1 MDTNTKKSE
10 SAGTGGNK
18 PSVNAPEP
26 PKTVDGKK
34 VAKEIFSWV
43 RVVLFA
49 LLLTILIRRFV
60 IVNAEVP
67 SSSMVSL
74 IDPGDRLIG
83 FRLSYLFS
91 EPKRFDVVIFWYPV
105 DRSEK
110 FIKRVI
116 GLPGET
122 VTIRDGEIYID
133 DSETP
138 LEEDYLPEEWVVKND
153 GLIYEVPEDCY
164 FLLGDNRNVSMD
176 ARYWAEE
183 AMRVGLTTDPVE
195 AEKYTFVNKKDI
207 LGKAIFKYY
216 PRLEGLS

>member
-1 MDTNTKKSE
+1 MDTNTKKPDE
-10 SAGTGGNK
+10 TRKGAEDISAGSK
-18 PSVNAPEP
+18 EPSR
-26 PKTVDGKK
+26 TVDGKK

-43 RVVLFA
+43 RVVVVA
-49 LLLTILIRRFV
+49 LLLTIVIRRFV

-67 SSSMVSL
+67 TSSMVSL

-105 DRSEK
+105 DRTEK

-122 VTIRDGEIYID
+122 VTIREGKIYID

-138 LEEDYLPEEWVVKND
+138 LEEDYLPEEWVVRND
-153 GLIYEVPEDCY
+153 GMIYDVPEDCY

-183 AMRVGLTTDPVE
+183 AIKEGLTTDPAE
-195 AEKYTFVNKKDI
+195 AEEYTFVNKKDI
-207 LGKAIFKYY
+207 LGKALFKYY
-216 PRLEGLS
+216 PRLEGLK